1 MTPAHTDF
9 LKTEIMLDSNLFL
22 SMSLLC
28 IDMIFYPIFSGVDP
42 AECEGE
48 ETTTTTTT
56 AATTTTTTDIGDL
69 LITDRRE
76 IRKYYLPT

>member
-1 MTPAHTDF
+1 
-9 LKTEIMLDSNLFL
+9 
-22 SMSLLC
+22 
-28 IDMIFYPIFSGVDP
+28 MIFYPIFSGVDP